1 MFVRIQ
7 EEKMNTNSAFMQ
19 GQLQPQFD
27 WGSLVGPIVTS
38 VLSALSS
45 TPQIGQGVGPQSAG
59 PSFSPMS
66 AGAGQLQPQFDW
78 GSLVG
83 PIVTSVLSAL
93 SSTPQIGQGV
103 RPQ

>member
-1 MFVRIQ
+1 
-7 EEKMNTNSAFMQ
+7 MNTNSAFMQ

-45 TPQIGQGVGPQSAG
+45 TPQIGQGVRPQSAG

-83 PIVTSVLSAL
+83 PIIATTLAVLSAA
-93 SSTPQIGQGV
+93 PQISAGIQ
-103 RPQ
+103 PNSTQIH